1 MKKIIAFCAIGIS
14 VHAGAQSV
22 TPQVVATSG
31 DYYNGSSANLSWT
44 LGEVA
49 IDTYVGS
56 SNQLTQGFQQPEI
69 RFSELENF
77 AQDLVVS
84 LYPNPATSLVNL
96 QIANNSETLQLQMYD
111 ASGKL
116 ILSGI
121 YVSNENHPIYLTGL
135 ADGFY
140 LLKISSPTSGLL
152 KTLKIQKN

>member
-1 MKKIIAFCAIGIS
+1 MNKIFVSCIFSLAFTAN
-14 VHAGAQSV
+14 AQSV

-31 DYYNGSSANLSWT
+31 DFYNGSSASLSWT

-49 IDTYVGS
+49 VDTYIGS

-69 RFSELENF
+69 RFSELEDF

-84 LYPNPATSLVNL
+84 LYPNPASSLVNL
-96 QIANNSETLQLQMYD
+96 QIANNSETLQLEMYD

-116 ILSGI
+116 ILSDA

-140 LLKISSPTSGLL
+140 LLKISSPTTGHL